1 MDVFY
6 SSLWR
11 IDQVHSLFVF
21 RSRIYHCVPDAND
34 FPSVNA
40 YMHFHSKWSMKIFS
54 WDGAQVVPITQLLVC
69 RNFFELNIKLFK
81 VGMRAKK
88 VGISFV
94 AIISS
99 ADFTK
104 WLFRTLFLDS
114 RFQSH
119 SDSLILQKH
128 QLLLNQSF
136 KHNSVYML
144 TLYACSS

>member
-11 IDQVHSLFVF
+11 IDQVHSLFVS

-40 YMHFHSKWSMKIFS
+40 YMYFHSKWSMKIFS
-54 WDGAQVVPITQLLVC
+54 WDGAQVVPITQPLVC

-81 VGMRAKK
+81 VGMRAQK

-94 AIISS
+94 AIITSV
-99 ADFTK
+99 DFTK

-114 RFQSH
+114 RFQNN
-119 SDSLILQKH
+119 SDSLILQTH

>member
-11 IDQVHSLFVF
+11 IDQVHSLFVS

-40 YMHFHSKWSMKIFS
+40 YMYFHSKWSMKIFS
-54 WDGAQVVPITQLLVC
+54 WDDAQVVPITQFLVC

-94 AIISS
+94 AIITSV
-99 ADFTK
+99 DFTK

-114 RFQSH
+114 RFQSN
-119 SDSLILQKH
+119 SDSLILQTH

>member
-11 IDQVHSLFVF
+11 IDQVHSLFVS

-40 YMHFHSKWSMKIFS
+40 YMYFHSKWSMKIFS

-69 RNFFELNIKLFK
+69 KNFFELNIKLFK
-81 VGMRAKK
+81 VGMGAKK

-94 AIISS
+94 AIITSV
-99 ADFTK
+99 DITK

-114 RFQSH
+114 RFQSN
-119 SDSLILQKH
+119 SDSLILQTH

>member
-11 IDQVHSLFVF
+11 IDQVHSLFVS

-40 YMHFHSKWSMKIFS
+40 YMYFHSKWSMKIFS

-81 VGMRAKK
+81 FRMRAQK

-94 AIISS
+94 AIITSV
-99 ADFTK
+99 DFTK

-114 RFQSH
+114 RFQSN
-119 SDSLILQKH
+119 SDSLILQTH

>member
-11 IDQVHSLFVF
+11 IDQVHSLFVS

-40 YMHFHSKWSMKIFS
+40 YMYFHSKWSMKIFS
-54 WDGAQVVPITQLLVC
+54 WDSAQVVPITQLLVC

-94 AIISS
+94 AIITSV
-99 ADFTK
+99 DFTK

-114 RFQSH
+114 CFQSN
-119 SDSLILQKH
+119 SDSLILQTH